1 MRNEGGA
8 TAFHRG
14 DVERVG
20 GRSDFG
26 QGAVENVNAA
36 TYFHGEEQELA
47 PLHLPPLA
55 GPGANN
61 EVIDFGGGEHLGIDH
76 TIDADGVEKILV
88 VVGGVLGVVDARYTL
103 AGSELL
109 GQHAAGDVAALVGR
123 DADEEVGAFDVG
135 FLKLGDRT
143 GRTTEREQIDARGNA
158 VEALLLFVDEGY
170 VVTVLEKEFG

>member
-26 QGAVENVNAA
+26 QGAVENVDAA
-36 TYFHGEEQELA
+36 THFHGEKQEFPVLY
-47 PLHLPPLA
+47 LPPLA
-55 GPGANN
+55 SPRPND
-61 EVIDFGGGEHLGIDH
+61 EVIDFGGGEHLWIDH

-88 VVGGVLGVVDARYTL
+88 VAGGVLGVVDARHAL

-109 GQHAAGDVAALVGR
+109 GQHAASDVAALVGR

-143 GRTTEREQIDARGNA
+143 GRAAECEDIDARGNA